1 MLVKEGEEVAYG
13 SAKENNYLED
23 VDIIPGSEEHF
34 NFFDSLISGRDV
46 NSDEPVGENFRR
58 IFPAQI
64 IKDCVMAS
72 VVRRCIQSSPVN
84 DKVTTIKTSIL

>member
-1 MLVKEGEEVAYG
+1 MAYG

-46 NSDEPVGENFRR
+46 NSDEPVRQNFRR

-72 VVRRCIQSSPVN
+72 VVRRCIQTAPAK
-84 DKVTTIKTSIL
+84 DKVVRVKMN